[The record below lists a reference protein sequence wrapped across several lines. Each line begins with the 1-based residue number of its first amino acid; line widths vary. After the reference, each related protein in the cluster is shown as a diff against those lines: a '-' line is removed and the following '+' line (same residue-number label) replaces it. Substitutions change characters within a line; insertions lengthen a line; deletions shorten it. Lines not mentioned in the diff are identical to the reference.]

1 MAQARY
7 DTIGHTYGRYRHT
20 EPTWHAEIADA
31 LGDAESVLNIGAGTG
46 NYEDLGR
53 PLVALEPSR
62 VMIEQRAPDA
72 APCVQGVAERLPFAD
87 DAFDATMGV
96 LTMHHWVDR
105 PAAFA
110 ELARVAKRHVYTVYD
125 LSVGYDFWL
134 IDYFPETLETPM
146 EVNAPTP
153 ATIGEHFD
161 VVDVRTLW
169 VPRDCQEGFT
179 ASDWARPHA
188 YLDPQRQAAVSTL
201 AMISA

>member
-1 MAQARY
+1 MTVRY
-7 DTIGHTYGRYRHT
+7 
-20 EPTWHAEIADA
+20 
-31 LGDAESVLNIGAGTG
+31 
-46 NYEDLGR
+46 
-53 PLVALEPSR
+53 
-62 VMIEQRAPDA
+62 
-72 APCVQGVAERLPFAD
+72 GVA
-87 DAFDATMGV
+87 
-96 LTMHHWVDR
+96 
-105 PAAFA
+105 
-110 ELARVAKRHVYTVYD
+110 
-125 LSVGYDFWL
+125 

-201 AMISA
+201 AMISDEARARGTEQLRSDLESGAWSERYADIAELDRIDFGYRLVIAERR